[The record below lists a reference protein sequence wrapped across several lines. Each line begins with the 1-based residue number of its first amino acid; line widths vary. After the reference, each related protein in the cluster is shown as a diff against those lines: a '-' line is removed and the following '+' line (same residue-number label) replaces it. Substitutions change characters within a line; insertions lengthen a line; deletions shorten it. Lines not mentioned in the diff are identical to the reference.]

1 MIDSV
6 DGGASVRIAIK
17 KKALRA
23 LYVDGKGA
31 RRFPA
36 EVVDRFFDVMGVIEA
51 ANDVR
56 DLRALK
62 SLRLERL
69 KGKRRHQH
77 SMRLNDQ
84 WRLVL
89 ELENDS
95 RGRLVVIVDLEDYH

>member
-1 MIDSV
+1 MIYSGDS
-6 DGGASVRIAIK
+6 GASVRIAIK
-17 KKALRA
+17 KKSLRA
-23 LYVDGKGA
+23 LYVDAKGA
-31 RRFPA
+31 RKYPA

-51 ANDVR
+51 ADDER

-77 SMRLNDQ
+77 SMRRNDQ

-95 RGRLVVIVDLEDYH
+95 RGRRVVIVDIEDYH

>member
-1 MIDSV
+1 
-6 DGGASVRIAIK
+6 VRFAIK

-23 LYVDGKGA
+23 LYVDSSAA
-31 RRFPA
+31 RKYPA
-36 EVVDRFFDVMGVIEA
+36 AVVDRFFDVMGVIQA
-51 ANDVR
+51 ANDER

-89 ELENDS
+89 EFEDDPL
-95 RGRLVVIVDLEDYH
+95 GRLIVIVDIEDYR